1 MDPWLRADNALSE
14 DLIQFLVLISAD
26 SQPFLTLT
34 SSSSVLHGQLHTGA
48 HKQMHTHSI

>member
-26 SQPFLTLT
+26 TQPFLTLT
-34 SSSSVLHGQLHTGA
+34 SSVLHGQLHTGA
-48 HKQMHTHSI
+48 HKHTHTHSI

>member
-1 MDPWLRADNALSE
+1 MDPRLRADNALSE
-14 DLIQFLVLISAD
+14 DLIQFLVLISVD

-34 SSSSVLHGQLHTGA
+34 SSSVLHGQLHTGA